1 MSGIHISGR
10 GFLASYSTTNKTDLI
25 TCLEKAIRFSDP
37 EYRKYC
43 PAGCL
48 TPFGE
53 ISGTIPIGYRDSSL
67 LCMAGIHAGV
77 LSNALGGPISIVI
90 SNGIAYYDTAQ
101 ANNVTSKV
109 GSLSST
115 LFTFK
120 TGGCYGFL
128 GMENGAIPDS
138 QITASSVLEW
148 TDHAGQINI
157 WKPERARL
165 KKLGPAWAASF
176 NDEHQWLQID
186 LNKLTKVSGIITTGS
201 TMSAYNYYVTS
212 YRIEHSEDG
221 LKWTVYKEANVD
233 RDKQLLIILKEHLQF
248 PVTEFVPLDITIFQA
263 NVDYYQEVR
272 NNLIPPIVARFVK
285 IRPASWNQK
294 IAMKVELLGCQFI
307 PAPVP
312 KLTVPPAFVP
322 RAHRPL
328 PVGKTTS
335 PPEIK
340 NTTVTPD
347 ITKAGSTMELN
358 LVTTLIESYRVII
371 MKSSKTLQ
379 ITFIRKTS
387 RPLLKPSTEFA
398 ITTSSG
404 KQFQILTALTV
415 KNPLLCWWKNLLSS
429 RRKECPLVPVTF
441 LGANRHTIRF
451 TNDHDQR
458 YDLAVIVDLAILGG
472 YLFVLKLAVGLGVE
486 LHSTLNPKRSHK
498 FIFDDPSPYQ
508 YRPPPCWRLSRSGA
522 LCPLL
527 IQPLAHPSGPSRG
540 TLISSVHKTFEKKKK
555 TEGTYDL
562 PYWDRAG
569 WWKGM
574 KQFLPAKSAEHEET
588 PVRYSSCE
596 VSRLR
601 PREMT
606 TMSAEYAQPLVGGAV
621 GTLHQ
626 RSTFKPEEIKEG
638 GYADLD
644 SYNSPDKD
652 IYHAYAEP
660 LPTSGPEYA
669 TPIIMEMSAHPAG
682 TMCLPSTSTFKGAGS
697 QAPVLVGT
705 YNKLVSRTDS
715 SSSAQ
720 VLYDTPKVMP
730 GTCAVEETVYQVP
743 QPTASKDVPP
753 EV

>member
-1 MSGIHISGR
+1 MDTGGMLNRRQVLIVTGWVLSVLLRTAGAQNGDGCGYTFFGPESGTFTSKNYPNTYPNNTVCEWKIQVKPGKRILLKFGDFDIEDVDSCHSSYLRIYDGFGASRTELGAKYCGLALKPEDVESKSHEVTVLFMSGIHISGR

-25 TCLEKAIRFSDP
+25 TCLEKASRFSEP

-53 ISGTIPIGYRDSSL
+53 ISGTIPVGYRDSSL

-77 LSNALGGPISIVI
+77 VSNALGGSISVVI

-120 TGGCYGFL
+120 TSGCYGFL

-138 QITASSVLEW
+138 QVMASSVLEW

-157 WKPERARL
+157 WKPEKARL
-165 KKLGPAWAASF
+165 KKQGPPWAASF

-186 LNKLTKVSGIITTGS
+186 LNKLTRVAGIITTGS

-212 YRIEHSEDG
+212 YRIEYSDDG
-221 LKWTVYKEANVD
+221 LKWTLYREHNVD
-233 RDKQLLIILKEHLQF
+233 RDK
-248 PVTEFVPLDITIFQA
+248 IFQA
-263 NVDYYQEVR
+263 NSDYYQEVR

-285 IRPASWNQK
+285 IRPTSWHQK

-307 PAPVP
+307 PAPIP
-312 KLTVPPAFVP
+312 KLTVPPAFGP
-322 RAHRPL
+322 RANHHPL
-328 PVGKTTS
+328 PVDKTTS

-347 ITKAGSTMELN
+347 INKD
-358 LVTTLIESYRVII
+358 V
-371 MKSSKTLQ
+371 
-379 ITFIRKTS
+379 
-387 RPLLKPSTEFA
+387 PLAA
-398 ITTSSG
+398 I
-404 KQFQILTALTV
+404 
-415 KNPLLCWWKNLLSS
+415 
-429 RRKECPLVPVTF
+429 LVPVLFMVCTSIVV
-441 LGANRHTIRF
+441 LLLCAWHWRNR
-451 TNDHDQR
+451 
-458 YDLAVIVDLAILGG
+458 
-472 YLFVLKLAVGLGVE
+472 
-486 LHSTLNPKRSHK
+486 
-498 FIFDDPSPYQ
+498 
-508 YRPPPCWRLSRSGA
+508 
-522 LCPLL
+522 
-527 IQPLAHPSGPSRG
+527 
-540 TLISSVHKTFEKKKK
+540 KKK

-626 RSTFKPEEIKEG
+626 RSTFKPEEGKEG

-669 TPIIMEMSAHPAG
+669 TPIIMDMSAHPAG
-682 TMCLPSTSTFKGAGS
+682 TMCLPPTSTFKGAGS

-715 SSSAQ
+715 SSAQ
-720 VLYDTPKVMP
+720 VLYDTPKVTP

-753 EV
+753 